1 VRRPPGCP
9 FRKGQVVRYTGGS
22 SPGGGVVADS
32 GAVSVLNGEPSLI
45 NYLDALN
52 GWQLVPEAED
62 ATGLPAAASFKH
74 VSPVGVAVAGDV
86 HGTAR
91 ETWNFR
97 GRFHL
102 SAASKLI
109 PLKQGCA
116 RGPMTSN
123 RRANCRS
130 PAWGGLRR

>member
-9 FRKGQVVRYTGGS
+9 VQKGQVVRYTGGS
-22 SPGGGVVADS
+22 SPGGVVADS

-45 NYLDALN
+45 NYLDQLN
-52 GWQLVPEAED
+52 GWQLVPEAEG

-86 HGTAR
+86 QAPPAKPGG
-91 ETWNFR
+91 FR

-109 PLKQGCA
+109 PLKQGCD
-116 RGPMTSN
+116 RRPMTSN

-130 PAWGGLRR
+130 TAWGGLRR